1 MQHSYMYIYIYVV
14 QCCIYIY
21 INFESVYVYISL
33 NHAGSFYVNTFYTR
47 LHDLL
52 SHILSNNIV
61 YICKSRLYIF
71 DMYDILVIYDMYI
84 KCISYII

>member
-1 MQHSYMYIYIYVV
+1 MQHSYMCIYVV
-14 QCCIYIY
+14 QCWIY
-21 INFESVYVYISL
+21 INFESVYVYIIL

-61 YICKSRLYIF
+61 YICKSILYIF
-71 DMYDILVIYDMYI
+71 EMYDILVIYDMYI
-84 KCISYII
+84 QCISYII

>member
-1 MQHSYMYIYIYVV
+1 M
-14 QCCIYIY
+14 
-21 INFESVYVYISL
+21 YVYIIL
-33 NHAGSFYVNTFYTR
+33 NHTGSFYVNTFYTR

-61 YICKSRLYIF
+61 YICISIVYIYIYIYIYIF